1 MHFLCNSLIFN
12 RGNFRLFLAFLRKR
26 GSKDEKSP
34 FRRKGALIYMRIYKE
49 RVCMYAYARYSV
61 IGALGALGAFG
72 AFGALG
78 ASSAGASALGASA
91 TLALRSWSSSLIS
104 LPARISPDVSWR

>member
-12 RGNFRLFLAFLRKR
+12 RGNFRLFLAFLSKR
-26 GSKDEKSP
+26 GSKDKKSP
-34 FRRKGALIYMRIYKE
+34 FRRKGALIYMRKYKE
-49 RVCMYAYARYSV
+49 RVYVYACARHS
-61 IGALGALGAFG
+61 AFGVLG

-78 ASSAGASALGASA
+78 ASSAGASALGASALGASA

>member
-12 RGNFRLFLAFLRKR
+12 MGDFGRFLVFWGRRGK
-26 GSKDEKSP
+26 KDEKSP
-34 FRRKGALIYMRIYKE
+34 FRRKGALLYMRVYKE
-49 RVCMYAYARYSV
+49 RVCMYAYALYSAF
-61 IGALGALGAFG
+61 GALGALG

-91 TLALRSWSSSLIS
+91 TLALRSWSSSLRS
-104 LPARISPDVSWR
+104 LPARISPEVSWR